1 MFIPSLFRLR
11 SLGRLDWLAQVP
23 VAPAPVSPDTVAPE
37 QASVLFTGPQFF
49 IALISGILLAFAIQL
64 LLTNFSVAAGM
75 SYLGHSSNSSED
87 SKSSGLSIR
96 KISIGFGLWTLIS
109 VAIALFFATYLA
121 VKLSLVTSDGLGA
134 IIGLVIWAAYF
145 SLLLWVSS
153 STVGS
158 LIGSMMNTATSGL
171 QAILGAATAA
181 IGSRAAKNQ
190 VVSTVEAAAA
200 AVRQELGSAI
210 DPVSLRE
217 SVEEYMQ
224 RLQLPQLDLSKIRQD
239 FEGILNDPQIA
250 ELADQ
255 GQLKHIDR
263 NTFIDLVSQRT
274 DFSREEVTRLAQLL
288 EGIWQQVVGRRSQPK
303 PYDDLVTYLQGT
315 QPGQIQVAELNAKL
329 DRVLAERSHQGNDTA
344 KAPGA
349 IQQTFQLGM
358 NTLVGLLAGR
368 TDLSDF
374 DLNAILTR
382 LKTTSEQVTEQAK
395 VATAQLQGKPATPYS
410 PIRQDVEQYLRQTY
424 PWEMTPAAIE
434 RDFREVLY
442 DPKADPG
449 AIADQLQQFN
459 RTEFEQLLTERGV
472 FTQTKIHAIVDQLEA
487 IRRDV
492 LTGARI
498 AKEVETTADLHQ
510 RIDIYLNFTPKSLLL
525 TSEEEI
531 PGFRALLEDPNADY
545 ATLSERFATYTRS
558 YLQQRLSQR
567 DDLLPEDYEPILTGL
582 ETTRDRVLFE
592 SKSVNEQVSEK
603 SKQVQARIADYLR
616 NTGKPELNPD
626 GIQRDLKLLLNEP
639 ELGLEAFR
647 HRLGQM
653 DRDTLVQ
660 LLNQRQD
667 LSEAEINQV
676 LNQIESSWQ
685 TFVSTPQIVVA
696 KVKDQ
701 YDQTLTAIA
710 DYLRKTDRAELNPE
724 GIRRDLKLLLDDP
737 KVGISVLRQRL
748 GQVDRETLVQL
759 LSQRDDLSEAQ
770 VNQIIDETLFTLQ
783 RIIRAPRRLAL
794 RTKQTVLDFEQSVAD
809 YLRNTDKAELNPDG
823 IKRDFSLLLES
834 PKAGLQNLGD
844 RIGQMDRT
852 TLIALLAQR
861 EDMTTAEAEQ
871 VVAQMEAVR
880 DQMLAKVDQVKQQI
894 QAVIDRIF
902 GRIRDYLNSLERPE
916 LNYDGIKR
924 DLRTLFHDP
933 EAGFDALRSR
943 LGQFDRDTVIALLSS
958 RPDIS
963 EADANRIV
971 AQVES
976 ARDSVLRRADHIQ
989 TETQRRIEAIK
1000 VQAEKQ
1006 LDETRQAAAIAA
1018 WWLFSTALISAGAAA
1033 GAGALS
1039 AS

>member
-1 MFIPSLFRLR
+1 MFIPLFSELR
-11 SLGRLDWLAQVP
+11 SVTQLAWLAQVP
-23 VAPAPVSPDTVAPE
+23 VAPETVSPDVIPPE
-37 QASVLFTGPQFF
+37 RASVFFTGPQFF
-49 IALISGILLAFAIQL
+49 IALVSGILLAFAIQL

-75 SYLGHSSNSSED
+75 SYLGRSSGPSDDSS
-87 SKSSGLSIR
+87 SGGLSIR
-96 KISIGFGLWTLIS
+96 KIGMGFGLWTLIS
-109 VAIALFFATYLA
+109 VVLALFFATYLA
-121 VKLSLVTSDGLGA
+121 VKLSLVTNDGLGA

-217 SVEEYMQ
+217 SVEEYVQ

-239 FEGILNDPQIA
+239 FEGILNDPQVA

-255 GQLKHIDR
+255 GQLRHIDR
-263 NTFIDLVSQRT
+263 KTFVDLVSQRT
-274 DFSREEVTRLAQLL
+274 DFSREEVARLAQLL

-303 PYDDLVTYLQGT
+303 AYDELVSYLQST
-315 QPGQIQVAELNAKL
+315 QPGQMQVAELNAKL
-329 DRVLAERSHQGNDTA
+329 DRVLAERSQSSADAA
-344 KAPGA
+344 KSTSG
-349 IQQTFQLGM
+349 IQQTIQSGM
-358 NTLVGLLAGR
+358 NTLIGLLAGR

-382 LKTTSEQVTEQAK
+382 VKTASEHVTEQAK
-395 VATAQLQGKPATPYS
+395 VATAQIQGQPPEPYS
-410 PIRQDVEQYLRQTY
+410 PIRQDVENYLLQTY
-424 PWEMTPAAIE
+424 PWQMTPVAIAG
-434 RDFREVLY
+434 DFRDVLY

-449 AIADQLQQFN
+449 VVAQQLQQFN
-459 RTEFEQLLTERGV
+459 RAYFEERLASRGV
-472 FTQTKIHAIVDQLEA
+472 FTQAKIHAIAEQLEA

-492 LTGARI
+492 LAGAQI
-498 AKEVETTADLHQ
+498 AKEVETAADLNQ
-510 RIDIYLNFTPKSLLL
+510 RVEIYLNFTPKSLLL
-525 TSEEEI
+525 TSEAEVA
-531 PGFRALLEDPNADY
+531 GFRSLLEDPEADY
-545 ATLSERFATYTRS
+545 STLNERFATYNRS
-558 YLQQRLSQR
+558 YLQQRLSR
-567 DDLLPEDYEPILTGL
+567 RNDISPEEYEPILTAL

-592 SKSVNEQVSEK
+592 SKSMDEQIRDK
-603 SKQVQARIADYLR
+603 SKQAQMRIADYLR
-616 NTGKPELNPD
+616 NTGKPELSPE
-626 GIQRDLKLLLNEP
+626 GIQRDFKLLLNEP

-647 HRLGQM
+647 SRLGRV

-667 LSEAEINQV
+667 LSEAEINQI
-676 LNQIESSWQ
+676 LDQIESNWQ
-685 TFVSTPQIVVA
+685 TFVSTPQIVAA

-701 YDQTLTAIA
+701 YNQTTTAIA

-724 GIRRDLKLLLDDP
+724 GIRRDLKTLLDDP

-748 GQVDRETLVQL
+748 SQVDRETLVKL
-759 LSQRDDLSEAQ
+759 LSQRDDLTEAQ
-770 VNQIIDETLFTLQ
+770 VNQVIDETLGTIQ
-783 RIIRAPRRLAL
+783 GIIRAPRRLAL

-844 RIGQMDRT
+844 RIAQMDRS
-852 TLIALLAQR
+852 TLVALLAQR
-861 EDMTTAEAEQ
+861 EDMTEAEAEE
-871 VVAQMEAVR
+871 VVANIEAVR
-880 DQMLAKVDQVKQQI
+880 NQMLAKVDQVKQQI
-894 QAVIDRIF
+894 QAIIDRIF

-933 EAGFDALRSR
+933 DAGFDALRSR
-943 LGQFDRDTVIALLSS
+943 LSQFDRDTVIAILSS
-958 RPDIS
+958 RSDIS

-971 AQVES
+971 SQVES

-989 TETQRRIEAIK
+989 TETQRRLEAIK
-1000 VQAEKQ
+1000 IQAEKQ